1 MNFSKTRGQR
11 KMGPLQEDAGRDRN
25 SIGSWYVFVLGFTLG
40 RSRGNTL
47 CPGLRWGLSLVSGRW
62 QLESKMPS
70 GYLNH
75 PWWPQLGFV
84 IETIRSGNV
93 KNQMCGG
100 KE

>member
-62 QLESKMPS
+62 QLEGKMPS
-70 GYLNH
+70 GYRAGPLVASA
-75 PWWPQLGFV
+75 GFCRR
-84 IETIRSGNV
+84 EN
-93 KNQMCGG
+93 
-100 KE
+100 